1 MYKRR
6 FTIAALSFLLMLL
19 SASPA
24 YAGTWTK
31 HDDDTWTYLN
41 DDGESLTGWITDGD
55 NQYYLDKDGHK
66 TTGWF
71 KSKGCWYYFD
81 EDGIMASDTWI
92 DNYYVNSEGKWKGT
106 R

>member
-6 FTIAALSFLLMLL
+6 FTIAALSFFLMLL

-41 DDGESLTGWITDGD
+41 DEGESLTGWITDGD
-55 NQYYLDKDGHK
+55 NQYYLDNDGH
-66 TTGWF
+66 
-71 KSKGCWYYFD
+71 
-81 EDGIMASDTWI
+81 
-92 DNYYVNSEGKWKGT
+92 
-106 R
+106 

>member
-1 MYKRR
+1 MHKR
-6 FTIAALSFLLMLL
+6 ILSMIALSFLLMLS
-19 SASPA
+19 SALPV

-41 DDGESLTGWITDGD
+41 SEGESLTGWITDGD

-66 TTGWF
+66 ATGWF